1 MVDVVS
7 KFRGAVTMLE
17 GAITAML
24 DAGAFTLGAVT
35 AVVGAVTAL
44 VGAVTMVEGSSV
56 TKLAI
61 NTGAVFVPAALRP
74 KIKFTYHRRHAT
86 LIFSIS
92 QSKISFVV

>member
-1 MVDVVS
+1 MVGVVS
-7 KFRGAVTMLE
+7 KFKGAVTMLE

-24 DAGAFTLGAVT
+24 DAGAFTL
-35 AVVGAVTAL
+35 GAVTAL

-61 NTGAVFVPAALRP
+61 NTGAVFVPTALRP
-74 KIKFTYHRRHAT
+74 KIKFTYYRKHVT